1 MKINKKIPLTPEQLA
16 DATRLK
22 ELYQRKSK
30 SLKINQN
37 DIADELGVGQSAI
50 SHYLNAVNPLNPR
63 AAAAFAKVLHVSI
76 SDFSP
81 RLADELRSMK
91 DSAAASGS
99 QASDFFATTADHRSL
114 PLLNPKKAADWS
126 DLSSIHSLTDTT
138 DFLQTNLTLSGSAFA
153 FTIKDD
159 SMQPEFNEGDV
170 VICDPKVSRV
180 PGDFVIAQIG
190 DSEEAIFRRY
200 RLISAATDNEVFE
213 LFPLNNVHAA
223 HRSDIEK
230 IRVIG
235 VMVEHRKYRQAPKR

>member
-16 DATRLK
+16 DAARLK
-22 ELYQRKSK
+22 ELYQRQSK

-63 AAAAFAKVLHVSI
+63 AAAAFAKILQISI

-81 RLADELRSMK
+81 KLAAELRSMN
-91 DSAAASGS
+91 DGASVSGTPASVVFSA
-99 QASDFFATTADHRSL
+99 TADHRSL
-114 PLLNPKKAADWS
+114 PVLKANKLRNWNENS
-126 DLSSIHSLTDTT
+126 TIHSLTETT
-138 DFLQTNLTLSGSAFA
+138 EFLQTNQSLSGSAFA
-153 FTIKDD
+153 FTINDD
-159 SMQPEFNEGDV
+159 SMHPEFHEGDV
-170 VICDPKVSRV
+170 VICDPKVVRV
-180 PGDFVIAQIG
+180 PGDFVMARVG
-190 DSEEAIFRRY
+190 DAEEAIFRRY

-223 HRSDIEK
+223 HRSDVEK

-235 VMVEHRKYRQAPKR
+235 VMVEHRKYRQLPKR